1 MILYRNRSI
10 SSKEEGAL
18 QMKIFAITN
27 HQNIHKMKINLICT
41 MNNFRK
47 LQVSDF
53 ENETD
58 LETREEVVFT
68 IWNDK
73 IVSKTYLNANN
84 FSIN

>member
-1 MILYRNRSI
+1 
-10 SSKEEGAL
+10 
-18 QMKIFAITN
+18 
-27 HQNIHKMKINLICT
+27 